1 MEYVS
6 LDSVQSANANQ
17 QGQIV
22 KQELR
27 QKVNYTGYVEIKHQ
41 RLAKGGISHKCS
53 EINRKGFGSI
63 IQRIYFEIYIIL
75 EVWTF
80 IRRGLAI

>member
-22 KQELR
+22 KQEFR
-27 QKVNYTGYVEIKHQ
+27 QKVMLKSST
-41 RLAKGGISHKCS
+41 KGLQKA
-53 EINRKGFGSI
+53 E
-63 IQRIYFEIYIIL
+63 
-75 EVWTF
+75 
-80 IRRGLAI
+80 

>member
-1 MEYVS
+1 MEYVA

-41 RLAKGGISHKCS
+41 RLAKG
-53 EINRKGFGSI
+53 
-63 IQRIYFEIYIIL
+63 
-75 EVWTF
+75 
-80 IRRGLAI
+80 